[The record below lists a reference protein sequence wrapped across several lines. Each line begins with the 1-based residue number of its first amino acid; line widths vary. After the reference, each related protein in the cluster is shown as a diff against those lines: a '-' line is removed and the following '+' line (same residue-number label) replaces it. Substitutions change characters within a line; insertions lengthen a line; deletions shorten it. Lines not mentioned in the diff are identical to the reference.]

1 MSAEPTANMNGHQPP
16 VLSEAERNEIMDD
29 LKKTE
34 DEIETLRQVL
44 QARMRHANTL
54 KQKLGLTPWHEIQND
69 IYTGWRTCAIV
80 NPCTKRRMC
89 SSRPAPSS
97 RRNCPICVTVTRSS
111 RSNRV
116 SARRSAMSS
125 PAWPRPCLCTA
136 VCTATP
142 PTVWRRARRRRR
154 RQAIIMRRRT
164 DHPLSCLVKVNLWKS
179 AQFYPPSRTP

>member
-69 IYTGWRTCAIV
+69 IYTGWRTVRDSEPMHKTEDVLKSTGAVVKTKLSDMRNSDSFKSFESRFGSAISNV
-80 NPCTKRRMC
+80 K
-89 SSRPAPSS
+89 SRLATSVSMYGGLHGDAADGVAQGTPASPSS
-97 RRNCPICVTVTRSS
+97 GNHHASK
-111 RSNRV
+111 N
-116 SARRSAMSS
+116 
-125 PAWPRPCLCTA
+125 
-136 VCTATP
+136 
-142 PTVWRRARRRRR
+142 
-154 RQAIIMRRRT
+154 
-164 DHPLSCLVKVNLWKS
+164 
-179 AQFYPPSRTP
+179 